1 MKGAPVALVPVAVFI
16 AALLKTDHWPS
27 LGLAILGLSAAIII
41 VQKQWHSWA
50 FQAAAF
56 FIPLSAKVSLGTMDI
71 MFPGEWIIGVLFL
84 VVLFET
90 VSGGKIKLRWFDGIP
105 ALWVLSF
112 VLPTL
117 FSDMPLVSSKFTALN
132 AIYVVAFYFGA
143 RLFGNQDIH
152 LWLRNYFIS
161 FLLVVLWGAYQFYQF
176 DFNPITIIGVFKP
189 FYYSSTYVGAVAAL
203 FTGYFLGKGPR
214 VGASLMLVL
223 LATGIVIFTESR
235 AALLSLLLLLFT
247 WGLMQLSRPL
257 RLVLPAAGV
266 VVFLSFGGL
275 EKLQTSFRYNKV
287 ESHDPNSN
295 VFEETLSVT
304 NVETDVSN
312 KERLNRWVSALK
324 MFSVQPHFGFGPG
337 TYQFQ
342 YIPFQEASLKNRLSV
357 RNPDDIPQG
366 SGGTAHS
373 ELLLQ
378 LSENGWPSV
387 VVFIAML
394 VFWVRRGIWQVGLSK
409 NVAPYF
415 LGLSTYLFHMNVNN
429 FLNQP
434 GFAFLFWTFG
444 AMLMQ
449 GGDE

>member
-1 MKGAPVALVPVAVFI
+1 
-16 AALLKTDHWPS
+16 
-27 LGLAILGLSAAIII
+27 
-41 VQKQWHSWA
+41 
-50 FQAAAF
+50 
-56 FIPLSAKVSLGTMDI
+56 
-71 MFPGEWIIGVLFL
+71 
-84 VVLFET
+84 
-90 VSGGKIKLRWFDGIP
+90 
-105 ALWVLSF
+105 
-112 VLPTL
+112 
-117 FSDMPLVSSKFTALN
+117 
-132 AIYVVAFYFGA
+132 
-143 RLFGNQDIH
+143 
-152 LWLRNYFIS
+152 
-161 FLLVVLWGAYQFYQF
+161 VLWGAYQFYQF